1 MFNLKKIS
9 ITVIGTTILLGTTV
23 FAETGTVTTD
33 GLRMRKEASTDS
45 EIVTSLN
52 KNATVEIIEKAG
64 DWYKVK
70 YYDEYEGYLYAE
82 YVKTDSN
89 NSITVETDTTENAEE
104 TNKQPEKVVEN
115 KVPET
120 NIESNIQYPIETS
133 TKIETKLYKLPLIT
147 STSINEIPKD
157 TKLQAEKELN
167 NWVYVS
173 SETISGWVRK
183 STLNIENSVEIP
195 KEEAKQEE
203 SKQENNKTEE
213 PKQEEKQVETTE
225 EKTASISKG
234 YIKVEAARIR
244 KEASTSSEILEVLTL
259 NTDVKILEEI
269 GEWYKIQFNNI
280 TGYVSK
286 SLISE
291 NALQTSRSSVSRT
304 QTQDTKSIETIDSV
318 QEEKTADI
326 VNEEDKTVE
335 STENETTKEEITVIE
350 AEEIKQEEKQLEAT
364 EEKNV
369 EKEEVKPETTREGQK
384 IADFAK
390 QYAGKAKYVYGGTSP
405 NTGFDCSGFVYYVY
419 NACGHAISRSCS
431 VQAKSG
437 RAISKAN
444 LEAGDLVFF
453 DNTSDGS
460 IGHVGIYIGDGNFVH
475 AATSK
480 KGVRID
486 TINSGYYNTY
496 YYSARRIL
504 N

>member
-9 ITVIGTTILLGTTV
+9 ILAFGVTALLGTTV

-52 KNATVEIIEKAG
+52 TNATVEIIEKTG

-89 NSITVETDTTENAEE
+89 NNTAVETDTTKNAEE
-104 TNKQPEKVVEN
+104 TNKQPEETVES
-115 KVPET
+115 KAPET
-120 NIESNIQYPIETS
+120 NGESNIQYPIETS
-133 TKIETKLYKLPLIT
+133 TKIGAKLYKLPLIT

-183 STLNIENSVEIP
+183 STLDIANSVEIP
-195 KEEAKQEE
+195 NEESKKEEN
-203 SKQENNKTEE
+203 KQENNKIEE
-213 PKQEEKQVETTE
+213 PKQEEQTDITE
-225 EKTASISKG
+225 EKTATISKG
-234 YIKVEAARIR
+234 YVKVEAARIR
-244 KEASTSSEILEVLTL
+244 KEASTNSEILEVLTL
-259 NTDVKILEEI
+259 NTDVKILAEI
-269 GEWYKIQFNNI
+269 GEWYKIQFNSI
-280 TGYVSK
+280 TGYISK

-291 NALQTSRSSVSRT
+291 NTVQTSRSNVIRT
-304 QTQDTKSIETIDSV
+304 QTTQESLIKENE
-318 QEEKTADI
+318 QEEAI
-326 VNEEDKTVE
+326 VENTK
-335 STENETTKEEITVIE
+335 NETSTTEIKEEIV
-350 AEEIKQEEKQLEAT
+350 QDNEEKAI
-364 EEKNV
+364 
-369 EKEEVKPETTREGQK
+369 EEVEETVVTISEGQK

-405 NTGFDCSGFVYYVY
+405 STGFDCSGFVYYVY
-419 NACGHAISRSCS
+419 NSCGHAISRSCS

-453 DNTSDGS
+453 NNTSDGS
-460 IGHVGIYIGDGNFVH
+460 IGHVGIYIGGGEFVH